1 MVVVQSQGQQVS
13 SSCRRAGGRAVV
25 GQLILT
31 DDPAGGTFLARPG
44 LCSRSG

>member
-1 MVVVQSQGQQVS
+1 MVVVQSQGHNK
-13 SSCRRAGGRAVV
+13 CRRVADGRAVV

-31 DDPAGGTFLARPG
+31 DDPAGRTFLARPG